1 MDRDTHAA
9 HGFAHQLTGFIICVV
24 LTAIPFGLVLWGDLH
39 TRGTIIVILFA
50 GVAQLFVQ
58 LHFFLGIGFSSLR
71 KDNGITFVFA
81 GVLVLIMIG
90 GTLWIMTDLGRRMM
104 H

>member
-1 MDRDTHAA
+1 MDRETHAA
-9 HGFAHQLTGFIICVV
+9 HGLAHHIAGFVICIF
-24 LTAIPFGLVLWGDLH
+24 LTAIPFAVVLGTDLH
-39 TRGTIIVILFA
+39 TRGKIIVILFA

-58 LHFFLGIGFSSLR
+58 LHFFLRIGLSSLR
-71 KDNGITFVFA
+71 KDNGITFVFV

-104 H
+104 G